1 METGEET
8 EEEAGGTGEETGR
21 GEEMGAGKGKKY
33 KVTLEH

>member
-21 GEEMGAGKGKKY
+21 GEERRIKGKKY
-33 KVTLEH
+33 EVTMEH